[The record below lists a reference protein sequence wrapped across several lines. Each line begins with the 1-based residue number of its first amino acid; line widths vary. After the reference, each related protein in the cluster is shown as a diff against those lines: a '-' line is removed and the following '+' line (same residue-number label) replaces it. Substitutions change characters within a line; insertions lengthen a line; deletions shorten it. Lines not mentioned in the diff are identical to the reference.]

1 MPKRRNE
8 EEEDTEMIVS
18 SKKQMKDFK
27 LGLRKGIP
35 IALGYLSVSFTFGV
49 KAVNAGIPAWIVVLI
64 SLTNLTSAG
73 QFAGTNLMVQ
83 QCAYVEI
90 AITTFVINIRYMLM
104 SLALSQKIKKDTKV
118 WKRLIFGFGIT
129 DEVFG
134 VSISEPG
141 KISASYMNGLIT
153 LPIVGWTLGTALG
166 TVASHWMPEVLS
178 QAMELGL
185 YAMFI
190 AIIVPPARKS
200 KPITMVILLAVLI
213 ECILY
218 YVPIFQFVSD
228 GFKVIIATVFAA
240 GIGALVCPINQGEQE
255 YE

>member
-1 MPKRRNE
+1 MN
-8 EEEDTEMIVS
+8 
-18 SKKQMKDFK
+18 DFK
-27 LGLRKGIP
+27 RGLRKGIP

-64 SLTNLTSAG
+64 SFTNLTSAG

-90 AITTFVINIRYMLM
+90 AITTFVINVRYMLM
-104 SLALSQKIKKDTKV
+104 SLALSQKIKKNTKV

-134 VSISEPG
+134 VSISESG
-141 KISASYMNGLIT
+141 RISASYMNGLIT
-153 LPIVGWTLGTALG
+153 LPIVGWTVGTALG

-190 AIIVPPARKS
+190 AIIIPPARKS
-200 KPITMVILLAVLI
+200 KPIIRVILLAVVI

-218 YVPIFQFVSD
+218 YIPVFHFISD
-228 GFKVIIATVFAA
+228 GFKVIIATILAA
-240 GIGALVCPINQGEQE
+240 SVGAVLYPVNQGEDDE
-255 YE
+255 